1 MMPLQSMPRT
11 RFQRSDHCDGSHLM
25 SRVCVF
31 SSVVVV
37 ISIVCM
43 CQTREQ
49 TIAPTVS
56 LTKELEA
63 LYMFL
68 VHQKATHS
76 TADRE
81 YAGTI
86 LHAECSHLRIVRY
99 HCCSCAHDDEC
110 FCVMDTNL
118 SVAELAQ
125 LSEKELDAKVRELE
139 NWNFRLNLDE
149 GASCGWC
156 LL

>member
-1 MMPLQSMPRT
+1 MMNESSGSEDGRTAPRRLQVDAADAFP
-11 RFQRSDHCDGSHLM
+11 
-25 SRVCVF
+25 
-31 SSVVVV
+31 
-37 ISIVCM
+37 
-43 CQTREQ
+43 E

-81 YAGTI
+81 YA
-86 LHAECSHLRIVRY
+86 
-99 HCCSCAHDDEC
+99 
-110 FCVMDTNL
+110 
-118 SVAELAQ
+118 ELAQ

-149 GASCGWC
+149 AKEISESVAMGILSAAQTPRNTHS
-156 LL
+156 